1 MRFFENDTFQA
12 QLVDVRHLA
21 DLKNVLASL
30 TQQQAFDAEFYRTHL
45 QDFETISKDAMPAAK
60 SLMVVA
66 CKDPAV
72 RFTFTHAGRTISL
85 LVPPTYLFAQRK
97 VQETVQFFDRLLEAQ
112 GYHIAQA
119 LVPKK
124 LLAVC
129 SGLAEYGKNNISYVQ
144 GFGSYH
150 RLATFFCDM
159 ECNEDTWREPVTMER
174 CQTCK
179 ACTSSCPTGAID
191 PQRFLLHAER
201 CMTYFNEMSADTP
214 FPAWVNKEWQDCLVG
229 CMRCQS
235 ICPANEGK
243 EWIEESGIFS
253 EEETGILLA
262 GKKQEEIPD
271 SLRKKLAD
279 CDLLDML
286 DVIPRNLG
294 AFFNATSS

>member
-124 LLAVC
+124 L
-129 SGLAEYGKNNISYVQ
+129 
-144 GFGSYH
+144 
-150 RLATFFCDM
+150 
-159 ECNEDTWREPVTMER
+159 
-174 CQTCK
+174 
-179 ACTSSCPTGAID
+179 
-191 PQRFLLHAER
+191 
-201 CMTYFNEMSADTP
+201 
-214 FPAWVNKEWQDCLVG
+214 
-229 CMRCQS
+229 
-235 ICPANEGK
+235 
-243 EWIEESGIFS
+243 
-253 EEETGILLA
+253 
-262 GKKQEEIPD
+262 
-271 SLRKKLAD
+271 
-279 CDLLDML
+279 
-286 DVIPRNLG
+286 
-294 AFFNATSS
+294 